1 MRAPLCPATWATH
14 CVHAK
19 AVSRVL
25 ALAPHA
31 LARTSVRALRARA
44 LKATVIHTVFQN
56 SSLTQLHAWRLRQWR
71 LRLVAD
77 TSYLLVSAGKET
89 VRKWRAIGAHIGC
102 TL

>member
-1 MRAPLCPATWATH
+1 M
-14 CVHAK
+14 HAK

-31 LARTSVRALRARA
+31 LARTSIRALRARA
-44 LKATVIHTVFQN
+44 LKATVIHTVFLN
-56 SSLTQLHAWRLRQWR
+56 SSLTRLHAWRLRQWR

-77 TSYLLVSAGKET
+77 TSYLLVSSGKAT
-89 VRKWRAIGAHIGC
+89 VRNWRAIGAHIGC